1 MPIPMSSD
9 QIYEDLIDRIR
20 TGEYPPGTEL
30 PSYRELAKLYS
41 VGRTTISVVLKRLKD
56 AGLVVGVQG
65 RGVFVAE

>member
-1 MPIPMSSD
+1 MSSD